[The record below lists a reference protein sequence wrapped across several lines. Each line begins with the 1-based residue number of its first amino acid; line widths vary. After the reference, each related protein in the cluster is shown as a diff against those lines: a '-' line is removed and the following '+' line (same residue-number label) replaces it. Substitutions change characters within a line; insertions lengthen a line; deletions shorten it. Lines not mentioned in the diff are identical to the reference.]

1 SRERHDARAAR
12 LPHPSFPEDLPIAQH
27 RDEIAR
33 LIRDHPVTIV
43 CGETG
48 SGKTTQL
55 PKICVEL
62 GRGSAGFIGCTQP
75 RRIAARSL
83 ANRLAAELQG
93 APRDFVGHK
102 IRFQD
107 ATRPETA
114 IQVMT
119 DGVRLAEVHSDRELR
134 AYDTIIVDE
143 AHERSLN
150 IDFLL
155 GYLKRLVVVRPELKV
170 VVTSATI
177 DTDRFSKFF
186 DG

>member
-1 SRERHDARAAR
+1 MPDHRCDCSVRDDVTAQSPDPFHGTLAADRPRIAALAAAIESRARAGRPAERERALLEDLLARTRQRHAARAAR
-12 LPHPSFPEDLPIAQH
+12 LPRPSYPEDLPIAQH

-33 LIRDHPVTIV
+33 LIRDHSVTIV

-83 ANRLAAELQG
+83 ASRLAAEIPD
-93 APRDFVGHK
+93 APRSFVGHK

-114 IQVMT
+114 IKVMT
-119 DGVRLAEVHSDRELR
+119 DG
-134 AYDTIIVDE
+134 
-143 AHERSLN
+143 
-150 IDFLL
+150 
-155 GYLKRLVVVRPELKV
+155 
-170 VVTSATI
+170 
-177 DTDRFSKFF
+177 
-186 DG
+186 